1 MIDAFGPGTSLGRYE
16 LLAPIGRGGMA
27 TVWAARIAGTGEVG
41 RWVAVKVILP
51 SLAGDPE
58 LDKMFLDEGRLAR
71 RIRHPNVVE
80 VFEVADHEGT
90 PFMTMEWIEGESL
103 HALLT
108 ATARRRTITP
118 AMAVSLIARVA
129 AGLHV
134 AHGLCGDD
142 DTLLGVVH
150 RDVSPH
156 NILIST
162 EGAVKLVDFGVAKAR
177 GRLAETTSIGQ
188 LKGKFGYMSPEQAT
202 DNPIDR
208 RSDIFS
214 LGIVLFELTTGRRL
228 FRGRNDAETLR
239 QVTSAEIPWPSR
251 IVKNYPNRLERIVL
265 KALERD
271 PMRRYQS
278 AAALQLDLEAY
289 LERAQSRIE
298 QRHVAL
304 LLEQVLGGRIR
315 QRRAAIEEAEQ
326 VLSETVEPVA
336 RRQAE
341 LEPVWEPLAQP
352 TSSAAEVVP
361 ESSRTMLN
369 SSSEIEVPARSSI
382 GYAAVFGAGALVV
395 VAGLAVALRVSRAET
410 SETSVP
416 TLGRAALSA
425 PSLETMMPSKV
436 RSATSAGAESCSDR
450 ADAAR
455 RPQPN
460 KNPKAACS
468 PAQSDAVLGP
478 GPQIQT
484 RQRPGHQNTNGNAA
498 GAQKSASPPAEHRDD

>member
-1 MIDAFGPGTSLGRYE
+1 MIDALGPGSRLGRYE

-51 SLAGDPE
+51 SLASDPE
-58 LDKMFLDEGRLAR
+58 LDTMFLDEGRLAR

-90 PFMTMEWIEGESL
+90 PFLAMEWIEGESL

-118 AMAVSLIARVA
+118 TMAVSLVARVA

-142 DTLLGVVH
+142 DKLLGVVH

-162 EGAVKLVDFGVAKAR
+162 DGAVKLVDFGVAKAR
-177 GRLAETTSIGQ
+177 GRLAETTSAGQ

-202 DNPIDR
+202 DKPVDR

-315 QRRAAIEEAEQ
+315 QRRAAIEEAERAI
-326 VLSETVEPVA
+326 SEKLEPVA
-336 RRQAE
+336 KPPAERR
-341 LEPVWEPLAQP
+341 LEPVWEPLGQP
-352 TSSAAEVVP
+352 TSSAVEVVP

-369 SSSEIEVPARSSI
+369 SSSEIEVRARGSI

-395 VAGLAVALRVSRAET
+395 AAGLAVALRVSRAET
-410 SETSVP
+410 TETRVP

-425 PSLETMMPSKV
+425 PSLESLMPGKA
-436 RSATSAGAESCSDR
+436 RSATSGKAELCVDR
-450 ADAAR
+450 AGEAAG
-455 RPQPN
+455 PQPN
-460 KNPKAACS
+460 TA
-468 PAQSDAVLGP
+468 
-478 GPQIQT
+478 
-484 RQRPGHQNTNGNAA
+484 RQAECRP
-498 GAQKSASPPAEHRDD
+498 AQKSASPPAERRDD